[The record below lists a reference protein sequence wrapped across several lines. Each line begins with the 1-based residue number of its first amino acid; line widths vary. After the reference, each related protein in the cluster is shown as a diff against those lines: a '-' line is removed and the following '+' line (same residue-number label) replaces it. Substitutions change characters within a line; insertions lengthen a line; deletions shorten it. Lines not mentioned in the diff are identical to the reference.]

1 MAIPRTEA
9 NANPANITDIVKQYV
24 QQNEAELNK
33 GQNDAPAGGAVVGEI
48 PAGTLVRDINVA
60 AQRERSVDL
69 DAFGGAGTSSAAEA
83 ASEAASETD
92 SRQVTVSSQTSPE
105 AFRAAEASNFGAQPS
120 PVRTGEAERAEE
132 GRSKFA
138 PNSFPNELYYTADAD
153 YELTAYQLTLFM
165 IPEAANF
172 GVPVDEITKRYK
184 NPKALGDAIILA
196 QTSVTDSFIIESL
209 SFESVCGGGGIPG
222 TTFEFSIRSPY
233 RADFLDYMFRAG
245 KNLGHANT
253 HDLPVYLLINWN
265 ARDKET
271 GKPVE
276 LKTRRCMALRIA
288 TGGLSFDESG
298 GTYDFTA
305 VRAGDTSV
313 NQNHALLQED
323 ITFEAFDVKEALVAL
338 SYETSRRY
346 IKVGDTTRKSD
357 DYLFSVDPVY
367 LPLTL
372 VDAKQD
378 LYNNQSA
385 HFQNLENKTTTSV
398 PDPVGPGK
406 VPGPHRESETISDS
420 SARGQKPGS
429 VGQPQG
435 PHASVPYFND
445 TRFRKPFTFA
455 KGTPIPKIIESILYS
470 TLLVQKEATGH
481 PDPRAEDAPAGY
493 AKDIDAGNIERFI
506 PKIIPEVIYHG
517 YDDNRRQYYRSVM
530 YKVYR
535 HQDPQLAVDENST
548 FGDLAVSRAR
558 HDALKGSPHLLAK
571 YYEFYYTGRNTEV
584 KNVDFKFD
592 NHYIIAKQINSGLK
606 GKWQHGILANIYTHK
621 GTTGVEYNLAR
632 DKYVPEK
639 IAELAVEVNDLRE
652 TIAQAEYADDRK
664 VAAGRISAKEAQIEK
679 YQASQQA
686 LTQSLASVY
695 ALTTDVSSRLIATQ
709 GPQRARR
716 RLSNQYAEDL
726 ELTGS
731 VVPPMFQPPFTDV
744 EIPDNYP
751 RGTNEDFDRGV
762 NLLAQVVQ
770 QRLGGD
776 MVKVELEIRGDPY
789 WIPSTDDRD
798 ITIKPAVG
806 QPYFVLDAKQG
817 NDIKATGLMAIDQR
831 NALTAVYNVY
841 TAKHTFANGEYTT
854 TLMGIRDHTIDLAN
868 VIERPNLNDVAI
880 AAENVRAAEA
890 RSFY

>member
-9 NANPANITDIVKQYV
+9 NANPANITDIVKQFV
-24 QQNEAELNK
+24 QQNKAELNK

-48 PAGTLVRDINVA
+48 PAGTLVRDISVQ
-60 AQRERSVDL
+60 AQRERSIGL
-69 DAFGGAGTSSAAEA
+69 GAFGGAGAVDIARSVAEESAQRDSNQVDVDA
-83 ASEAASETD
+83 ASPWKIDDEGYGKFFN
-92 SRQVTVSSQTSPE
+92 
-105 AFRAAEASNFGAQPS
+105 AFQNP
-120 PVRTGEAERAEE
+120 RTGEAETYVE
-132 GRSKFA
+132 GLSKFA
-138 PNSFPNELYYTADAD
+138 PNSFPNELYYTADAE

-165 IPEAANF
+165 IPQAKNF
-172 GVPVDEITKRYK
+172 DVPVDEITKRYRD
-184 NPKALGDAIILA
+184 PKRLNDAIILA
-196 QTSVTDSFIIESL
+196 QTSVTDGFIIESL
-209 SFESVCGGGGIPG
+209 SFESICGGGGIPA

-276 LKTRRCMALRIA
+276 LKTHRCMALRIA

-305 VRAGDTSV
+305 VRAGDTSL

-357 DYLFSVDPVY
+357 HYQFSVDPVY
-367 LPLTL
+367 LPLQL
-372 VDAKQD
+372 VDPMQELHSDGANKMGDRQ
-378 LYNNQSA
+378 NQ
-385 HFQNLENKTTTSV
+385 NKTSV
-398 PDPVGPGK
+398 SDTVGYGVSPS
-406 VPGPHRESETISDS
+406 PHRESTTSSDS
-420 SARGQKPGS
+420 SHLAQKSGEH
-429 VGQPQG
+429 GEQYG

-445 TRFRKPFTFA
+445 TRLKKTFTFS
-455 KGTPIPKIIESILYS
+455 KGTPIPKIIENILYS

-481 PDPRAEDAPAGY
+481 PDPRAEIAPNEL
-493 AKDIDAGNIERFI
+493 AKGIDPANIERFI
-506 PKIIPEVIYHG
+506 PKIIPEVIYRG
-517 YDDNRRQYYRSVM
+517 YDENRRQYYRSVM
-530 YKVYR
+530 YRVYR

-558 HDALKGSPHLLAK
+558 HDKLKGSPHLLAK

-606 GKWQHGILANIYTHK
+606 GKRHHGILANKYVHK
-621 GTTGVEYNLAR
+621 GTTAVEYNEAR
-632 DKYVPEK
+632 DKYIPAE
-639 IAELAVEVNDLRE
+639 IAEAKFELNALQ
-652 TIAQAEYADDRK
+652 TTLTQAEYADDRK
-664 VAAGRISAKEAQIEK
+664 VAASRVSAKEAQIEK
-679 YQASQQA
+679 LLASQQA
-686 LTQSLASVY
+686 MTQAYTSVY
-695 ALTTDVSSRLIATQ
+695 ASNIDVAANLVSRQ

-726 ELTGS
+726 ESSSGP

-751 RGTNEDFDRGV
+751 RGTNEDFDRGA

-776 MVKVELEIRGDPY
+776 MVKIELEIRGDPY
-789 WIPSTDDRD
+789 WIPSTDGAD

-806 QPYFVLDAKQG
+806 QPYFVLDARQG
-817 NDIKATGLMAIDQR
+817 DDVRATGLMAIDQR

-841 TAKHTFANGEYTT
+841 TAKHTFTNGEYTT
-854 TLMGIRDHTIDLAN
+854 TLTGVRDHTIDLTN
-868 VIERPNLNDVAI
+868 LLERPNLNDVNVV
-880 AAENVRAAEA
+880 AEAVRAEVS
-890 RSFY
+890 RY